1 MHLQSEKV
9 TSTCSQRFAE
19 LDPYCP
25 GMLEAACKSSRAGA
39 DASRLSLEASAPF
52 SAFEQTLCRQSLR
65 GVATLGQMV
74 PEVQIWC
81 AVNLRPCEPLPRRG
95 SHDLSYK
102 CR

>member
-25 GMLEAACKSSRAGA
+25 GMLEAACESFRAGA

-52 SAFEQTLCRQSLR
+52 SSKLGACCRQSLR
-65 GVATLGQMV
+65 GTPTIKPMV
-74 PEVQIWC
+74 GKVQTYLAANPW
-81 AVNLRPCEPLPRRG
+81 P
-95 SHDLSYK
+95 
-102 CR
+102 